1 MCTCRRRCT
10 DVYFH
15 GENKRKTWQD
25 SEKENEY
32 KLVDIC
38 CGYLLKQLSLCRL
51 KNGHWFSLL
60 FIKYIIF

>member
-32 KLVDIC
+32 KLVVE
-38 CGYLLKQLSLCRL
+38 
-51 KNGHWFSLL
+51 
-60 FIKYIIF
+60 IFVVAIY